1 MLRAIAQIHHA
12 TKGFWLMAQTA
23 APVPL
28 RSSVYHP
35 RRRGIVGFFTDIV
48 RGALLGDFAL
58 DLGIAGAIT
67 QVALAYTPVVGD
79 ICALRDMVGD
89 VYHRDKLGFLLSAL
103 TLIPV
108 LGGIA
113 KTIDVIHNT
122 RRVGSALVR
131 SRQRRA
137 QEHPRVIH

>member
-1 MLRAIAQIHHA
+1 
-12 TKGFWLMAQTA
+12 MAQSA
-23 APVPL
+23 VPVPL
-28 RSSVYHP
+28 SSSVYHP
-35 RRRGIVGFFTDIV
+35 RRRGIVGFFTDIL

-89 VYHRDKLGFLLSAL
+89 VYHRDKFGFLLSVL

-131 SRQRRA
+131 SRQRRVQA
-137 QEHPRVIH
+137 QPRIIH

>member
-1 MLRAIAQIHHA
+1 MQMYHTA
-12 TKGFWLMAQTA
+12 KGLLPMAQTA

-28 RSSVYHP
+28 RSSVYSP
-35 RRRGIVGFFTDIV
+35 RRRGIIGFFTDIL

-58 DLGIAGAIT
+58 DLGLAGAIT

-79 ICALRDMVGD
+79 ICSIRDMVGD
-89 VYHRDKLGFLLSAL
+89 IYHRDKFGFLLSMLAL
-103 TLIPV
+103 VPI

-122 RRVGSALVR
+122 RRVGHALVR
-131 SRQRRA
+131 SRQRHGETH
-137 QEHPRVIH
+137 QRVSH